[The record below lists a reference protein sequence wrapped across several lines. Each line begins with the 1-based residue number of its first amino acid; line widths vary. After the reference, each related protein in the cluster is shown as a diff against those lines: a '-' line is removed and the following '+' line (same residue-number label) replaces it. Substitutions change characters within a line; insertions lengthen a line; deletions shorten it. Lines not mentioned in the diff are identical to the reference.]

1 MAISFTFDNLVN
13 SFTRQYEAAIQ
24 TSKVASA
31 AIIQG
36 QVARRAPVDTGH
48 LRQSITALVGN
59 DVIVGPGSADAITP
73 PPDGEVAVGSSV
85 SYAREQE
92 LYGKQGFEGR
102 AYFARGLDASTNRI
116 IQVFRQQLG
125 RIQ

>member
-1 MAISFTFDNLVN
+1 MAISVTVENLTEE
-13 SFTRQYEAAIQ
+13 FRKQYEAAIQ
-24 TSKVASA
+24 LANVASA

-59 DVIVGPGSADAITP
+59 QVIVGPGNAQAITP

-92 LYGKQGFEGR
+92 LYGKRGFEGR
-102 AYFARGLDASTNRI
+102 AYFARGLEASTNRI

-125 RIQ
+125 RIR